1 VAVAEAELTEA
12 DVEEILKRLTLYA
25 CVLYAVL
32 PDQAREVTVGGL
44 GVGPEDLAQDVV
56 LRFLDPYDHTVSW
69 KASAGTATI
78 PRVLGYL
85 KKVLQHDLFDLRKRH
100 AHKTTVSMA
109 AHAQGDGE
117 ADGPGP
123 SLDEFPSK
131 TESPDTSVLKRERHE
146 WLLHQFDSE
155 PLLRELLEVQLDP
168 EGWSAH
174 TNVELA
180 DLLGT
185 SVSEIENRKK
195 RLMRR
200 LAVLAGEHRTPAG
213 PKEKP

>member
-1 VAVAEAELTEA
+1 MAEADLTED
-12 DVEEILKRLTLYA
+12 DVEDLLKRLTLYA
-25 CVLYAVL
+25 CVLFAVL

-44 GVGPEDLAQDVV
+44 GIGPEDLAQEVV
-56 LRFLDPYDHTVSW
+56 LRFLDPHDHTVTW
-69 KASAGTATI
+69 KASSGKATV

-85 KKVLQHDLFDLRKRH
+85 KRVLQHDLFDLRKRH
-100 AHKTTVSMA
+100 AHKATVSMA
-109 AHAQGDGE
+109 SHAQEDGE
-117 ADGPGP
+117 ADGPAP
-123 SLDEFPSK
+123 SLDDFPSN
-131 TESPDTSVLKRERHE
+131 TESPDTTALKRERHE
-146 WLLHQFDSE
+146 WLLRQLDSQ

-200 LAVLAGEHRTPAG
+200 LAAFAGEQLPPAG
-213 PKEKP
+213 AKEKP